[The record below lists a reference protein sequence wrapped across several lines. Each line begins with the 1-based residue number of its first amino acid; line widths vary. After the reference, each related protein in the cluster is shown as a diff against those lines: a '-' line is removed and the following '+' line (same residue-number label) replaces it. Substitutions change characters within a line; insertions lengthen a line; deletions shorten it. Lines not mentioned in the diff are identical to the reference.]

1 MIYLDNA
8 ATTFPKPECVYKEL
22 DYANRYYAFN
32 AGRGNYNESNNAY
45 SIIDKARDSVAGI
58 VGLDKASVIFSS
70 SATEALN
77 QIIYG
82 LPLKEGDTVL
92 ISPFEHNA
100 VVRPLYQL
108 KKQKDFSIEMIPFE
122 SKTWELDIKEYV
134 NLISTK
140 KPKVIIVSQISN
152 VTGYKLPYET
162 IFSFAKQYANS
173 ITILDAAQGY
183 GILPI
188 DTTSVNYIVFAG
200 HKSLYS
206 SFGLSG
212 FLQVKE
218 DVLSIVKAGGTGSD
232 SRNLFMADNGVYK
245 FEAGSFNVVAAAGLI
260 KSIEWLKNTD
270 ILNYENQLTQY
281 ALEKLYGCNGI
292 KLFIPSS
299 KDIFGVISFAIP
311 GFVSEDVG
319 TILYDEFGICCRTGY
334 HCAPFVHD
342 FIHSIQ
348 YGGTIRVSFSYFNT
362 KRDIDNLVLGIK
374 SVLGD

>member
-82 LPLKEGDTVL
+82 LPLKDGDTVL

-218 DVLSIVKAGGTGSD
+218 DVLSIVKAGGTG
-232 SRNLFMADNGVYK
+232 
-245 FEAGSFNVVAAAGLI
+245 
-260 KSIEWLKNTD
+260 
-270 ILNYENQLTQY
+270 
-281 ALEKLYGCNGI
+281 
-292 KLFIPSS
+292 
-299 KDIFGVISFAIP
+299 
-311 GFVSEDVG
+311 
-319 TILYDEFGICCRTGY
+319 
-334 HCAPFVHD
+334 
-342 FIHSIQ
+342 
-348 YGGTIRVSFSYFNT
+348 
-362 KRDIDNLVLGIK
+362 
-374 SVLGD
+374 